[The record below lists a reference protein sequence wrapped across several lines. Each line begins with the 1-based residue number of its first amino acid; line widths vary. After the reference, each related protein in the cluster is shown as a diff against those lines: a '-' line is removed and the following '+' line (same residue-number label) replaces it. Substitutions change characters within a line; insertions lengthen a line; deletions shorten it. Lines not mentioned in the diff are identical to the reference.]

1 MSRYGEQRATEQHAH
16 GSATG
21 SAPTQESRGEGE
33 QSTPIPV
40 LELIEVVKEYPGG
53 VQALRGVDLTV
64 AEGELCAI
72 IGPSGSGKSTL
83 LHIMGTLERPT
94 GGVVRIAGADV
105 AAASDRE
112 LAALRAWRIGFVFQ
126 QFHLLEAHTA
136 LENVANG
143 LLYTGTPARERRR
156 SASAALERV
165 GLGHRAQ
172 HTSALLSGG
181 ERQRVAIARA
191 LVSTPAI
198 VLADEPTGNLDTASG
213 AGILELLHALNAQ
226 GTTVVVITHD
236 REIAATLPRRVEL
249 RDGRLIADELVGTPA

>member
-1 MSRYGEQRATEQHAH
+1 MSRD
-16 GSATG
+16 
-21 SAPTQESRGEGE
+21 GE
-33 QSTPIPV
+33 QSAPIPV

-53 VQALRGVDLTV
+53 VQALRGVNLTV
-64 AEGELCAI
+64 GEGELCAI

-94 GGVVRIAGADV
+94 SGVVRIADV
-105 AAASDRE
+105 NVAEASDRE

-143 LLYTGTPARERRR
+143 LLYTGTPARERRWEAR
-156 SASAALERV
+156 AALERV

-191 LVSTPAI
+191 LVSRPAI

-236 REIAATLPRRVEL
+236 REIAAILPRRVEL